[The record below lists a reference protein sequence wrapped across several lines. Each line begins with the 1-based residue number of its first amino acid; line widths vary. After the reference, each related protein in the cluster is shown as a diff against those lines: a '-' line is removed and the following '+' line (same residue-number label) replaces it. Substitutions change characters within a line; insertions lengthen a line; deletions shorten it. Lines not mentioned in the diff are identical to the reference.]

1 MLAFLKTFAKKS
13 QTLEGKTPKA
23 RVWLT
28 TLTRLT
34 WWTWLQIWAA
44 YQLKSKA
51 LRSGPRAAQDSKL
64 ILSYLRKLARKV
76 VASSTRMGSHFQTLI
91 SKSIQTLMEILCASS
106 QAINRRLVCMKMD
119 VLAVITAIA
128 SHLPAGTSDSLASVK
143 TFQVSSVKSCP
154 RVTTRIINSWCLRKR
169 NPTVRKNLEIM
180 GVSHRNERTQSV

>member
-1 MLAFLKTFAKKS
+1 METMLAFLKTFAKKS

-44 YQLKSKA
+44 SQLKSKA
-51 LRSGPRAAQDSKL
+51 SLLGPKAAQGSKP

-119 VLAVITAIA
+119 VLAVTTRIA
-128 SHLPAGTSDSLASVK
+128 SHLLVGTSDSLASAK
-143 TFQVSSVKSCP
+143 TSPVSSVKNCP
-154 RVTTRIINSWCLRKR
+154 RITTSISWC
-169 NPTVRKNLEIM
+169 
-180 GVSHRNERTQSV
+180 